1 MKNWE
6 RKRGKNIIYG
16 FRDKKQNEQS
26 FHLRFL
32 IYYFYD
38 YSPRYQLPL
47 NGFCLMEESQ
57 AHFLTA
63 SDHPKWQSAE
73 QKYLEENKPMPI
85 IVLQI
90 WMITW
95 SYKELS
101 IQERKQSPQ
110 DMFRHIIY
118 IFTCHQKAERVRAVC
133 QASTIRLGINELK
146 SLLAIEKHWFLKTN
160 SR

>member
-1 MKNWE
+1 MGLETKNTSKISDLLLLRLFPWVPTAFE
-6 RKRGKNIIYG
+6 RI
-16 FRDKKQNEQS
+16 
-26 FHLRFL
+26 
-32 IYYFYD
+32 
-38 YSPRYQLPL
+38 
-47 NGFCLMEESQ
+47 CLMEESQ
-57 AHFLTA
+57 VHFLTA
-63 SDHPKWQSAE
+63 SDHPKWQSSE

-95 SYKELS
+95 SYKKLS

-110 DMFRHIIY
+110 DMFRHVIY
-118 IFTCHQKAERVRAVC
+118 IFTCHQKAETKGPSS

-160 SR
+160 SH

>member
-1 MKNWE
+1 MISRWKPLVYIHRIKNWE
-6 RKRGKNIIYG
+6 RKEAKILSMVLETKNTSKIS
-16 FRDKKQNEQS
+16 DS
-26 FHLRFL
+26 LLLRLFPWVPSAFER
-32 IYYFYD
+32 I
-38 YSPRYQLPL
+38 
-47 NGFCLMEESQ
+47 CLLEESQ

-63 SDHPKWQSAE
+63 SDHPKWQSSE

-118 IFTCHQKAERVRAVC
+118 IFTCHQKAERLRALAVRHQQSDLV
-133 QASTIRLGINELK
+133 
-146 SLLAIEKHWFLKTN
+146 
-160 SR
+160 